1 MNRVLKYAWYQLIVI
16 VAALV
21 WAGVFV
27 WVVLTWWRENELSAL
42 IPLAPLVL
50 VHFYR
55 VFFPL
60 KAGEIAFDER
70 DEQIMNRAT
79 KISFIVFWYMF
90 ILSCI
95 IPLIIIGNGTIH
107 VSYLGGMLF
116 ALALMLRIIWSTA
129 VIIQYGRTG
138 TNDSF
143 NEVLEGGAV

>member
-16 VAALV
+16 LAAI
-21 WAGVFV
+21 VFAAATL
-27 WVVLTWWRENELSAL
+27 WVIYLYWRGKEFSIL

-60 KAGEIAFDER
+60 RAGEIAFDER
-70 DEQIMNRAT
+70 DEAIMNRAT

-90 ILSCI
+90 ILCCI

-116 ALALMLRIIWSTA
+116 TLALILRIIWSVA

-138 TNDSF
+138 TND
-143 NEVLEGGAV
+143 NADTILKGEIA